1 MDKNV
6 INLKLL
12 LLCFFWCVLTIYFSY
27 SKYASNNIFSKQQKF
42 KVEISKLKDR
52 PRSYSNQKKT
62 STEPYGKQW
71 MNEKEKKYKKDRE
84 RIQEICKKYNI
95 TSRKKIDKGFLLVD
109 RNHKMAFCWHAK
121 VGSSTLNTHLKH
133 LIPTKIQE
141 KLIKQSGMT
150 PYEIDQPLSK
160 KFRNYY
166 IISENDVL
174 GGSRGKIPP
183 YLINNFI
190 ISNNILTASFVRHP
204 FERLVSAYND
214 KFGGND
220 IKITWTNVYQE
231 WFKNEKSFSRFVNL
245 VLYEYRRSC
254 YPDKTQALR
263 LRTNWFNDTCEDKIN
278 KHWRPFGFQCSYC
291 DVSYDLIGRLETWN
305 DDINY
310 IIRKRGLEQV
320 LPLQN
325 ANSSHRHA
333 SRHNTKEMTKE
344 YFNTLSQKQKEDL
357 YHMFRLDFEMFNYDP
372 NIYS

>member
-12 LLCFFWCVLTIYFSY
+12 LHCFFCCVLTIYFSY
-27 SKYASNNIFSKQQKF
+27 SKYASNSIFSKQQKF
-42 KVEISKLKDR
+42 KVEISKLKDL

-95 TSRKKIDKGFLLVD
+95 TSKNKIDKGFLLVD

-141 KLIKQSGMT
+141 KLIKQLGMT

-174 GGSRGKIPP
+174 GGSRDKIPP
-183 YLINNFI
+183 YLLNNFI
-190 ISNNILTASFVRHP
+190 TSNNILTASFVRHP

-214 KFGGND
+214 KFGGNH

-231 WFKNEKSFSRFVNL
+231 WFKNEKSFSRFVNR
-245 VLYEYRRSC
+245 VLYEHQRSC
-254 YPDKTQALR
+254 YPNSTQASRNL
-263 LRTNWFNDTCEDKIN
+263 TNWFNGPCEDKIN
-278 KHWRPFGFQCSYC
+278 QHWRPYLSKCSYC
-291 DVSYDLIGRLETWN
+291 DVNYDVIGRMETWN
-305 DDINY
+305 DDLGY
-310 IIRKRGLEQV
+310 IILKRGLENV
-320 LPLQN
+320 LPLQK
-325 ANSSHRHA
+325 AENSHYNPTKQ
-333 SRHNTKEMTKE
+333 NTSKMTKE
-344 YFNTLSQKQKEDL
+344 YFSMLSKKQKEDL
-357 YHMFRLDFEMFNYDP
+357 YHMFRIDFELFNYDP
-372 NIYS
+372 EIYL